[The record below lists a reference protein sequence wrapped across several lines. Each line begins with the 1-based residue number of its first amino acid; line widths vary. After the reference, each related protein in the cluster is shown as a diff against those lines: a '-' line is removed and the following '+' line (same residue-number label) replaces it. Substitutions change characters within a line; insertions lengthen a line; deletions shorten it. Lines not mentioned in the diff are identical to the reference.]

1 MIKLNGNIIE
11 KKHFPAGE
19 QSLLDIEMPKG
30 DAIDEIEWYYDN
42 DEELTTLIFLVRH
55 LRNTLGASRKIKLFM
70 PYVPHARMD
79 RTHADKE
86 VFTLK
91 YVAEIINSLRFEEVT
106 VFDAHSNVC
115 LGLLNNVRQMPVGPV
130 IGGFLQL
137 LKNDGNKMD
146 PILYF
151 PDDGALKRYK
161 DMPEVAGYRKLY
173 GKKIRNWETHRI
185 EGLDIYT
192 EEGDRVSGLPGET
205 VIMIDDIVSYG
216 GTMAY
221 SADKLKELG
230 AEHIGAYA
238 SHTET
243 AVLDEARG
251 TLIHRLENGTVEQL
265 ITTDSIYR
273 GTHPRITP
281 VRIKNP
287 FTEITGIKRVQS
299 YGL

>member
-19 QSLLDIEMPKG
+19 QSLLDITMPVVTST
-30 DAIDEIEWYYDN
+30 DEIEWYYEG
-42 DEELTTLIFLVRH
+42 DEELVTLIFLVRH
-55 LRNTLGASRKIKLFM
+55 LRNTLGASRQIKLFM

-91 YVAEIINSLRFEEVT
+91 YMAEIINSLNFENVT

-115 LGLLNNVRQMPVGPV
+115 LGLLNNVKQMPVGPV
-130 IGGFLQL
+130 IGKVLQL
-137 LKNDGNKMD
+137 LKNNGNKMD

-205 VIMIDDIVSYG
+205 VIMIDDIISYG

-221 SADKLKELG
+221 SGDKLKELG
-230 AEHIGAYA
+230 AEHVVAYA

-243 AVLDEARG
+243 AVLDHEKG

-265 ITTDSIYR
+265 VTTDSIYR
-273 GTHPRITP
+273 GSHEQITP
-281 VRIKNP
+281 MKFNTTSHFFKLIK
-287 FTEITGIKRVQS
+287 E
-299 YGL
+299 